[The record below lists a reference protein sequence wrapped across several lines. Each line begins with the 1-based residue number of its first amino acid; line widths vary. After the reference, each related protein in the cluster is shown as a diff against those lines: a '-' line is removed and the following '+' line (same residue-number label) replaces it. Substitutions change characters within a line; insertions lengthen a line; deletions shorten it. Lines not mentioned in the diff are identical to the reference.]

1 MAARILV
8 VEDSRIMRQMVR
20 AALAEDDYDVHERE
34 DGRQGLE
41 AISTVVPDL
50 VITDVNMPEMDGL
63 ALVRAIRQLPAF
75 RFTPVLVLT
84 TESADDMKHS
94 GRAAGATG
102 WIVKPFDPDQLRAVV
117 ARVLDARLAR
127 R

>member
-20 AALAEDDYDVHERE
+20 AALSDDDYEVHERE

-41 AISTVVPDL
+41 AVSTLAPDL

-63 ALVRAIRQLPAF
+63 ALVRAVRQLPSF
-75 RFTPVLVLT
+75 RVTPVIVLT
-84 TESADDMKHS
+84 TESADDMKQS

-102 WIVKPFDPDQLRAVV
+102 WIVKPFDPGQLRDVV
-117 ARVLDARLAR
+117 TRVLEARLSR

>member
-20 AALAEDDYDVHERE
+20 DALAADDYEIHERE
-34 DGRQGLE
+34 DGRQGLD
-41 AISTVVPDL
+41 AVSTVAPDL
-50 VITDVNMPEMDGL
+50 IITDVNMPEMDGL
-63 ALVRAIRQLPAF
+63 ALVRAVRQLPAF
-75 RFTPVLVLT
+75 RFTPVIVLT
-84 TESADDMKHS
+84 TESAEDMKQS

-102 WIVKPFDPDQLRAVV
+102 WIVKPFVPEQLREVV
-117 ARVLDARLAR
+117 ARVLDARLIR

>member
-20 AALAEDDYDVHERE
+20 AALSDDDYEVHERE

-41 AISTVVPDL
+41 AVSTVAPDL

-63 ALVRAIRQLPAF
+63 ALVRAVRQLPSF
-75 RFTPVLVLT
+75 RFTPVIVLT
-84 TESADDMKHS
+84 TESADDMKQS

-102 WIVKPFDPDQLRAVV
+102 WIVKPFDPDQLRDVV
-117 ARVLDARLAR
+117 ARVLDARLSR
-127 R
+127 P